1 MTMEE
6 VLVEWRKEEAEKTFE
21 MIKEVVE
28 VLVERNDIVKQK
40 DCALFFDISVNTLK
54 DWIRQGAPEI
64 RLESGMPMY
73 SKKSIKEWLLQ
84 HQK

>member
-28 VLVERNDIVKQK
+28 ILVERNDIVKQK

>member
-6 VLVEWRKEEAEKTFE
+6 TLVKWRQEEFNRSFE
-21 MIKEVVE
+21 MMKEAIE
-28 VLVERNDIVKQK
+28 VLAERNDIVKQK
-40 DCALFFDISVNTLK
+40 DCAIYFDISVNTLK

>member
-84 HQK
+84 HEK